1 MLTLSCGDD
10 GVGPTP
16 PPPPPPAPVA
26 TTVTVDPGSVS
37 FTALG
42 ETARFTAEV
51 RDQNG
56 QAMAGAAVAWASS
69 DASVATADA
78 SGQVTS
84 AGNGTATIT
93 ARAGSASGTATVTV
107 AQEVDRIAVSPA
119 TATLVA
125 FGDTVRLTAEPMDA
139 NGHGVAGVTEFE
151 WSSSDTL
158 VAVVDSVG
166 LVTAVGEGSTTL
178 TVTADGLSGT
188 VVVTVAQSA
197 GSVVVSPSEATIALG
212 DTLRLAAEAFDENG
226 HAVAGEAFSWSSS
239 DAGVARVD
247 ETGLVEAVA
256 EGTARIRATAGN
268 ASGVSEITIAN
279 PDRAALVALYEATDG
294 PNWVNNDNWLTDA
307 PLGDWYG
314 VDTDASGRVVEL
326 SLSENRLTG
335 TIPPD
340 LGNLTNL
347 THLNFWANQLWGTIP
362 PELGRLVSLR
372 RLSLGVN
379 DLTGEIPPE
388 LGALTR
394 LTGLTLRL
402 NQLTGPIP
410 TELGN
415 LTELRTLDL
424 YSNELSG
431 PIPTELG
438 NLTEMQILT
447 LGLNQ
452 LTGQI
457 PEELAN
463 LGKLVALYLAFG
475 GLTGP
480 IPPELG
486 NLVDLESLSLGGN
499 NLTGPI
505 PPELGN
511 LTKLEGLSL
520 SYNDLTGPIPPEL
533 GNLVNLL
540 SAGFGGNRLTG
551 AVPRSFLQLD
561 SLQTLGCAQSD
572 GVCVPATA
580 EFREWV
586 REVEARS
593 VGSSWVDIP
602 WCDETEKVVLE
613 VLYEAA
619 SGPEWTFSDGWL
631 EDEDLAQWYGVS
643 TDSVTGRIS
652 GLDLTGNGLSGGLP
666 QALGQLVGMTEFRIG
681 DNELSGRLPLSL
693 AGLPLDEFDYSGTS
707 LCVEDDGDFES
718 WLAGIAIHRGTG
730 VQCPPLT
737 ERDILELLYRNMGGS
752 SWGEHG
758 GWLTDA
764 PLSEWHGV
772 ETDASGRVVALS
784 LRGNGLTGSIPAELG
799 QLGELRSLDLSY
811 NRLSGEMPPELGDLD
826 PLERLDLRGNRLT
839 GALPVELGEL
849 SKLKELRLNSNRLS
863 GSIPAELGDL
873 DQLESLIL
881 EWNQF
886 TGEIPVELGQ
896 LSRLRDLRL
905 AHNLLGGSIPAEL
918 GDLSRLE
925 YLNLSQNQQNG
936 EIPRSFSNLGELRFL
951 LLYDNRLT
959 GAIPSGVADLAR
971 LEWLDL
977 SRNRLTGPIPSGLGD
992 LASLTQ
998 LHLGENQLAGPLPVE
1013 LGRAGRLESLDLRSN
1028 ALAGPIPS
1036 EYSNLTG
1043 LKSLILASNSG
1054 LAGPLPAGLAALGRL
1069 ERLMA
1074 GGTGLCLPKD
1084 SGLNAW
1090 FGAIA
1095 DGYVARCREGPSVYL
1110 TQATQSWDHPV
1121 PLLAGEPAL
1130 LRVFVMAPSGSAATM
1145 PDVTATFHVD
1155 GAERHTVRMP
1165 ASAQVIPAEVE
1176 EGDLALSVNAEIP
1189 AEVIAPGLAMVIEVD
1204 PDRTLDPA
1212 LGVTKR
1218 IPESGRMPVD
1228 VRAVPPFQLTLIPF
1242 LWDGV
1247 ADSSVVQSVNEMA
1260 EDASGGH
1267 ESFRDVRTLLPV
1279 AEMAVTAHE
1288 PVSMS
1293 HSNASELLAQIEAM
1307 RLMEGGSGYWMGVAE
1322 PRPGA
1327 RSVWRP
1333 GVAQVGGH
1341 VSYFRPHAASASTMA
1356 HELGHNLGL
1365 LHAPCGNP
1373 GGVDPWF
1380 PHNAGR
1386 IGAWGFDFE
1395 RSALVPPI
1403 TPDLM
1408 SYCGSSSRWMS
1419 DYHFNKTLAHRLA
1432 NDDTSAAAMA
1442 AEADPVR
1449 TLLLWGGRD
1458 EDGVPY
1464 LDPAFVV
1471 DAAPS
1476 LPTAGGEYTIDG
1488 ATADGTPLFSYAF
1501 DMPDI
1506 GDPEGEETSFV
1517 FTLPVQ
1523 PGWGDNLASIT
1534 LSGPGGSAVLDETT
1548 DQPMA
1553 ILRDPSSG
1561 QVRAFL
1567 SGNLP
1572 PAAQAAADAVGQAT
1586 GQGLET
1592 LFSRGIPGADA
1603 WRR

>member
-1 MLTLSCGDD
+1 MAVGAIAVLVLSCGD
-10 GVGPTP
+10 GAVEPA
-16 PPPPPPAPVA
+16 PPPAPVA
-26 TTVTVDPGSVS
+26 TTVTVSPGSV
-37 FTALG
+37 ALSAVG
-42 ETARFTAEV
+42 ESARFTAEV

-56 QAMAGAAVAWASS
+56 QVMAGAAVAWASS
-69 DASVATADA
+69 NVSVASVDV
-78 SGQVTS
+78 SGLATS

-93 ARAGSASGTATVTV
+93 VTAGSASGTAAVTV
-107 AQEVDRIAVSPA
+107 AQVVTAVVLSPA
-119 TATLVA
+119 ADTLVA
-125 FGDTVRLTAEPMDA
+125 FGDTVRLVAEATDA
-139 NGHGVAGVTEFE
+139 NGHGVAAVTEFV

-158 VAVVDSVG
+158 VARVDDSG
-166 LVTAVGEGSTTL
+166 LVT
-178 TVTADGLSGT
+178 
-188 VVVTVAQSA
+188 
-197 GSVVVSPSEATIALG
+197 
-212 DTLRLAAEAFDENG
+212 
-226 HAVAGEAFSWSSS
+226 
-239 DAGVARVD
+239 GVD
-247 ETGLVEAVA
+247 
-256 EGTARIRATAGN
+256 EGTATITATEGDY
-268 ASGVSEITIAN
+268 SGLAEITTVEN
-279 PDRAALVALYEATDG
+279 SDRAALVALYETTDG
-294 PNWVNNDNWLTDA
+294 PNWTDNTNWLTDT
-307 PLGDWYG
+307 PLGEWYG
-314 VDTDASGRVVEL
+314 VETDASGRVVAL
-326 SLSENRLTG
+326 SLPENRLTG

-347 THLNFWANQLWGTIP
+347 THLRFWANQLWGTIP

-402 NQLTGPIP
+402 NQLTGSIP

-415 LTELRTLDL
+415 LTELRQLDL
-424 YSNELSG
+424 YRNELSG
-431 PIPTELG
+431 PIPTELS
-438 NLTEMQILT
+438 NLTELQILT

-463 LGKLVALYLAFG
+463 LGKLRDLYLASS

-486 NLVDLESLSLGGN
+486 NLVDLESLSLWGN

-520 SYNDLTGPIPPEL
+520 SSNDLTGPIPPEL

-540 SAGFGGNRLTG
+540 SASFGGNRLTG

-619 SGPEWTFSDGWL
+619 SGPEWTLSDGWL

-681 DNELSGRLPLSL
+681 NNELSGRLPLSL
-693 AGLPLDEFDYSGTS
+693 AGLPLDEFDYGGTS
-707 LCVEDDGDFES
+707 LCVEDDADFES
-718 WLAGIAIHRGTG
+718 WLAAIAVHRGTG

-737 ERDILELLYRNMGGS
+737 ERDILGLLYRNTGGPGWS
-752 SWGEHG
+752 EHG

-764 PLSEWHGV
+764 PVSEWHGV
-772 ETDASGRVVALS
+772 GTDASGRVVALS
-784 LRGNGLTGSIPAELG
+784 LRSNGLSGSIPAEIG

-811 NRLSGEMPPELGDLD
+811 NRLSGAIPPELGDLD
-826 PLERLDLRGNRLT
+826 PLERLDLTGNRLT
-839 GALPVELGEL
+839 GALSVELAEL
-849 SKLKELRLNSNRLS
+849 AELKELRLNSNRLS

-959 GAIPSGVADLAR
+959 GAIPSGVADLAH

-998 LHLGENQLAGPLPVE
+998 LHLGENQLAGPLPVD
-1013 LGRAGRLESLDLRSN
+1013 LGHAGRLESLDLRSN
-1028 ALAGPIPS
+1028 ALAGPVPP

-1043 LKSLILASNSG
+1043 LKSLVLAYNSG
-1054 LAGPLPAGLAALGRL
+1054 LAGRLPAGFAALGRL
-1069 ERLMA
+1069 ERFMA
-1074 GGTGLCLPKD
+1074 GGTRLCLPAD
-1084 SGLNAW
+1084 SGLDAW
-1090 FGAIA
+1090 FGTIA

-1130 LRVFVMAPSGSAATM
+1130 LRVFVTAPSGSGATM

-1189 AEVIAPGLAMVIEVD
+1189 AEVVAPGLEMVIEID
-1204 PDRTLDPA
+1204 PDGTLDPA

-1242 LWDGV
+1242 LWEGV
-1247 ADSSVVQSVNEMA
+1247 ADSSVVESVDEMA
-1260 EDASGGH
+1260 QDPSGGH
-1267 ESFRDVRTLLPV
+1267 ELFRDVRTLLPL
-1279 AEMAVTAHE
+1279 AELAITAHE

-1293 HSNASELLAQIEAM
+1293 HSNPTQLLAQIEAM
-1307 RLMEGGSGYWMGVAE
+1307 RLMEGGSGYWMGVVE
-1322 PRPGA
+1322 RRPGA
-1327 RSVWRP
+1327 RISWRP
-1333 GVAQVGGH
+1333 GQAWGRH
-1341 VSYFRPHAASASTMA
+1341 VSYVRPHAASTMA
-1356 HELGHNLGL
+1356 HELGHNLSL
-1365 LHAPCGNP
+1365 RHAPCGNP

-1380 PHNAGR
+1380 PDPAGR
-1386 IGAWGFDFE
+1386 IGAWGFDLE
-1395 RSALVPPI
+1395 RNALVPPI

-1408 SYCGSSSRWMS
+1408 SYCRSGNEWIS
-1419 DYHFNKTLAHRLA
+1419 DYHFNKMLAHRLA
-1432 NDDTSAAAMA
+1432 NDGATAAALA

-1449 TLLLWGGRD
+1449 TLLLWGGQD
-1458 EDGVPY
+1458 QDGVPY

-1471 DAAPS
+1471 DAVPS
-1476 LPTAGGEYTIDG
+1476 VPAAGGKYAIEGT
-1488 ATADGTPLFSYAF
+1488 TADGAPVFSFAF
-1501 DMPDI
+1501 DMPRI

-1517 FTLPVQ
+1517 FALPVQ
-1523 PGWGDNLASIT
+1523 ADWAHLARIT
-1534 LSGPGGSAVLDETT
+1534 LSGPGGSATLDESTH
-1548 DQPMA
+1548 QPMA
-1553 ILRDPSSG
+1553 ILRDPWTG
-1561 QVRAFL
+1561 QVRGFL
-1567 SGNLP
+1567 SDLP
-1572 PAAQAAADAVGQAT
+1572 PPTQTAADAVGRGT
-1586 GQGLET
+1586 GRGLEA